1 VGFAGDNVSWSPIL
15 PASRECPTIG
25 SPSPASPMGG
35 AIGMR
40 LEEQRRPVARIL
52 LHPVG
57 RLWGHRFSGA
67 QKPSGAL
74 AFSTFTAY
82 FYQ

>member
-1 VGFAGDNVSWSPIL
+1 VAAHFAGVARMPDDRL
-15 PASRECPTIG
+15 
-25 SPSPASPMGG
+25 
-35 AIGMR
+35 AIPCIADAR
-40 LEEQRRPVARIL
+40 RYRHEVAEQCRPVARIL